1 MYKDT
6 VTVLSAEYPMLRD
19 GNSDHV
25 LMVVLATMF
34 QDFRTNVK
42 WHKLTTE
49 KHSLIIELFTK
60 IQESLQREDDDYRNK
75 LGSYSLI
82 EIERMQTTYPLLEKL
97 FYETEYQVNLTI
109 SPLKVLSS
117 NEQKSLEMIDHLQRF
132 NKTLQQK
139 REEKIDKLINEQ

>member
-6 VTVLSAEYPMLRD
+6 VTVLSAEYPMFRD
-19 GNSDHV
+19 GNIDHV

-34 QDFRTNVK
+34 QDFRTNEK
-42 WHKLTTE
+42 WHKMSHT
-49 KHSLIIELFTK
+49 KHNQIIQLFTK
-60 IQESLQREDDDYRNK
+60 IQESLQREENDYRNK

-82 EIERMQTTYPLLEKL
+82 EIGRMQMTYPLLEQL

-117 NEQKSLEMIDHLQRF
+117 NEQKSLEMVDHLQRF

-139 REEKIDKLINEQ
+139 REEKIDKLIDE